1 MDGHPA
7 RTAGRRRR
15 APRSPHAPE
24 TRPELVG
31 LLAEGLARLMTRP
44 QPALSDSSPARLE
57 LPPDAGLSEPAAV
70 AAEGGA

>member
-1 MDGHPA
+1 MDEHPA

-15 APRSPHAPE
+15 APRSPETPD

-31 LLAEGLARLMTRP
+31 LLAEGLARLIAGPR
-44 QPALSDSSPARLE
+44 PALSDSSPTRLE

-70 AAEGGA
+70 AAEGDA